1 MSVKLRGDSIA
12 VSLENLIGVVGLID
26 ESVVTARWH
35 VPDWGTGSL
44 ATVLTAGGAHKTPHT
59 NPDSLMSLFRLVE
72 LVSEPSQNAVRVP
85 FREFRAVKPD
95 CNTEATE
102 AVQ

>member
-1 MSVKLRGDSIA
+1 
-12 VSLENLIGVVGLID
+12 
-26 ESVVTARWH
+26 
-35 VPDWGTGSL
+35 
-44 ATVLTAGGAHKTPHT
+44 
-59 NPDSLMSLFRLVE
+59 MSLFRLVE